1 MAITAQF
8 DADFSAF
15 SAEVGKAS
23 QQLTGFEAQTT
34 KTGTAI
40 VGMGTVTTKTTPAL
54 TAMSASIQQFDG
66 ILNAVGIHV
75 GPAVK
80 GLQELGQASGQT
92 ARELGLFTT
101 AGLAVGAAMAGWK
114 IGRAIADFFGLD
126 QAIANTTARLMG
138 WGDLVGQ
145 TAGAKADVLALATQ
159 RAGREI
165 TNFSE
170 ALQINQKWV
179 DAHKKGAVENAKALE
194 EFAKAQ
200 EAVRIA
206 GQDWGAVLKTIAPS
220 TVAAAKAAL
229 DHGVAQ
235 NTVAT
240 AYKLTAPQIA
250 AVESALKAEQ
260 EAMKASEKEHARI
273 TAELKTHWDAV
284 LAIRDQAL
292 GKDAV
297 EKATQWTEA
306 LFLLGGTLDKLS
318 HAQLVDL
325 QAAMTEAMTAMARN
339 GNLTDE
345 QAAQFNNFAA
355 TAANVAAALRP
366 VQQEAT
372 ATAVAFEAM
381 KAPAEEAAAAIASV
395 HDQIAAMQGIGTKL
409 PGSSETMAFGNRYL
423 VSPTGQRVPLGPHGE
438 LPGNWFEQ
446 YTGQSAFNEA
456 YSPLLNSGRILAGG
470 QRSNVVQVNS
480 GAVQMM
486 FPVMNDPAAMN
497 QLAGVVG
504 AAIMSKITRTGTV
517 V

>member
-1 MAITAQF
+1 
-8 DADFSAF
+8 
-15 SAEVGKAS
+15 
-23 QQLTGFEAQTT
+23 
-34 KTGTAI
+34 
-40 VGMGTVTTKTTPAL
+40 
-54 TAMSASIQQFDG
+54 
-66 ILNAVGIHV
+66 
-75 GPAVK
+75 
-80 GLQELGQASGQT
+80 
-92 ARELGLFTT
+92 
-101 AGLAVGAAMAGWK
+101 
-114 IGRAIADFFGLD
+114 
-126 QAIANTTARLMG
+126 
-138 WGDLVGQ
+138 
-145 TAGAKADVLALATQ
+145 VLALATQ
-159 RAGREI
+159 RAGREV

-179 DAHKKGAVENAKALE
+179 DDHKKGAVETAKALD

-273 TAELKTHWDAV
+273 TAELKQHWDAV
-284 LAIRDQAL
+284 LAIRDEAL

-318 HAQLVDL
+318 HEQLVAL
-325 QAAMTEAMTAMARN
+325 QGAMTEAMTAMARN

-355 TAANVAAALRP
+355 TAAKVAAALRP
-366 VQQEAT
+366 VKEEAT
-372 ATAVAFEAM
+372 ATAVAFEEM
-381 KAPAEEAAAAIASV
+381 KAPAAEAAAAIASV
-395 HDQIAAMQGIGTKL
+395 HDQIQQMQNIGTKL
-409 PGSSETMAFGNRYL
+409 PGSSQITDSMGKKYL
-423 VSPTGQRVPLGPHGE
+423 VSPTGQRVPLGEHGE

-446 YTGQSAFNEA
+446 YTGQSNFNEA
-456 YSPLLNSGRILAGG
+456 YNPLLPSGRYLAGG
-470 QRSNVVQVNS
+470 QRSNVVQLNS

-504 AAIMSKITRTGTV
+504 DAIMSKITRTGTV